1 MITISKEDYLKAIA
15 EAEAEGQ
22 TVIPATLAHWLSVT
36 RPAVTFALKRLRK
49 DGLVSIKKEGHISLT
64 SQGREIAERTMVR
77 HHLIERMLSEM
88 FGMAWYEIHDE
99 AERLEHAVSPAFEKK
114 LVERLGHKETCP
126 HGNGLALRSP
136 AERRKRGMR
145 LLSEAEVGSKYVLAS
160 VYERDRKL
168 LEFNTAGSGNDFV
181 GGTNG
186 YGNVEFNG
194 LPALSNGYIV
204 DGLETNDPFRV
215 LHNPKAD
222 VFLTSEFLT
231 VMGGLAPHPGGR
243 EFESRGFR
251 HAEES

>member
-36 RPAVTFALKRLRK
+36 RPAVTFALKRLKK
-49 DGLVSIKKEGHISLT
+49 DGLVSIKKEGHIGLT

-114 LVERLGHKETCP
+114 LVEKLGHKNTCP

-136 AERRKRGMR
+136 AERRKRGLR
-145 LLSEAEVGSKYVLAS
+145 LLSEAEAGSKYVVAS

-168 LEFNTAGSGNDFV
+168 LEFFEKEGLRPGVHVAVEARNYDGTVSLSV
-181 GGTNG
+181 GKCQIRLGTS
-186 YGNVEFNG
+186 
-194 LPALSNGYIV
+194 A
-204 DGLETNDPFRV
+204 
-215 LHNPKAD
+215 
-222 VFLTSEFLT
+222 
-231 VMGGLAPHPGGR
+231 
-243 EFESRGFR
+243 
-251 HAEES
+251 AERIWVSKS